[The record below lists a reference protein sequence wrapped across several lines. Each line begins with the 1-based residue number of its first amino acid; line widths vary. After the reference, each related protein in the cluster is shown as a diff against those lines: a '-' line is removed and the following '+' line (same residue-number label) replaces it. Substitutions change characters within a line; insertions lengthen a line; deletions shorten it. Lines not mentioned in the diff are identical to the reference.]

1 MKYFFTIFVFLFFFL
16 VSSNTAFADCGCKTV
31 TSANGTNSCVIN
43 NGTCPVGREAVCQ
56 TNSDGACSHN
66 LLDGGTCVCQV
77 PERPFDGTLAS
88 SATLPGY
95 GNTKFKFAKSTV
107 GEVIRSLLV
116 WIYPAAGLVLL
127 VMLIMGGI
135 QLMTAAGDSAKS
147 KAGYGR
153 ITTALIGFLIVFI
166 SYFVLQLVEVLL
178 GVTIL

>member
-1 MKYFFTIFVFLFFFL
+1 MP
-16 VSSNTAFADCGCKTV
+16 
-31 TSANGTNSCVIN
+31 N
-43 NGTCPVGREAVCQ
+43 NNAQ
-56 TNSDGACSHN
+56 
-66 LLDGGTCVCQV
+66 
-77 PERPFDGTLAS
+77 
-88 SATLPGY
+88 LPGY
-95 GNTKFKFAKSTV
+95 GDTHFRFANFTV
-107 GEVIRSLLV
+107 GEITSELLK

-127 VMLIMGGI
+127 IMLIMGGI